1 MNGTPQGRGAVIG
14 VALLVTV
21 AAASLAAVSDTWIT
35 AKTKIVLLTTIGV
48 EALEVN
54 VDTVEGRVTLHG
66 TVSSA
71 TTRQRA
77 GEIATEVEDVAEV
90 QNLLQ
95 VVAARRQEQVESR
108 DDEIAERVSAALRA
122 HGGPGAA
129 DVEVESVNAGVVL
142 LGGTA
147 PSMSAHLGAI
157 VTASRVPG
165 VRRIETEVEA
175 PGDLARDE
183 VYHLEPRPVRPAPRG
198 DDG

>member
-1 MNGTPQGRGAVIG
+1 
-14 VALLVTV
+14 
-21 AAASLAAVSDTWIT
+21 
-35 AKTKIVLLTTIGV
+35 
-48 EALEVN
+48 
-54 VDTVEGRVTLHG
+54 
-66 TVSSA
+66 
-71 TTRQRA
+71 
-77 GEIATEVEDVAEV
+77 V

-122 HGGPGAA
+122 NGGPGAA

-175 PGDLARDE
+175 PGDLERDE
-183 VYHLEPRPVRPAPRG
+183 VYHLEPGPVSPASRG
-198 DDG
+198 VDG